1 MELLHVSRQHHVWKN
16 KNGSNSLLNKITFH
30 YEIRSNDPQ
39 PFVIEGVKGIMNY
52 RLIGISCETGSS
64 VYRRY
69 YLQYDTNSDGSGTEF
84 SRLTNVTEKNG
95 NGEALKPVELTWS
108 YLPGME

>member
-1 MELLHVSRQHHVWKN
+1 MEDPLGNYMNYTYNQWNYYMYPGSITYGKN

-52 RLIGISCETGSS
+52 RLIGISCETGRS
-64 VYRRY
+64 V
-69 YLQYDTNSDGSGTEF
+69 
-84 SRLTNVTEKNG
+84 
-95 NGEALKPVELTWS
+95 
-108 YLPGME
+108 